1 MYIWRL
7 IEGYDAR
14 SVVMAVLDTAIHVF
28 IAASKSRMAETSPNK
43 SGHDGRAKTEHSV
56 SLPPS
61 SFPDKGQ
68 PPTGGD
74 AAPANP
80 LKFSKKQLALAVA
93 IAGVSDVIGAFTTP
107 APPITWAVDLLTALL
122 LFVVLGRQW
131 LLLPGL
137 ALEAIPGLGVIPFWL
152 LVVGAIAAFGTPR
165 PIFNQPR

>member
-1 MYIWRL
+1 
-7 IEGYDAR
+7 
-14 SVVMAVLDTAIHVF
+14 
-28 IAASKSRMAETSPNK
+28 
-43 SGHDGRAKTEHSV
+43 V

-61 SFPDKGQ
+61 ASPDRGQ

-80 LKFSKKQLALAVA
+80 LKFSKKQLAFAVA
-93 IAGVSDVIGAFTTP
+93 IAGVSDVIGAFATP
-107 APPITWAVDLLTALL
+107 APPITWAVDLVTALL
-122 LFVVLGRQW
+122 LFIVLGRQW

-165 PIFNQPR
+165 PTFNQPR

>member
-1 MYIWRL
+1 V
-7 IEGYDAR
+7 
-14 SVVMAVLDTAIHVF
+14 SHP
-28 IAASKSRMAETSPNK
+28 TSSPK
-43 SGHDGRAKTEHSV
+43 GR
-56 SLPPS
+56 
-61 SFPDKGQ
+61 GQ

-74 AAPANP
+74 TAPANP
-80 LKFSKKQLALAVA
+80 LKFSNKQLAYAVA

-107 APPITWAVDLLTALL
+107 APPVTWAVDLLTALL